1 MRRPLVVACLAACGG
16 GTSAPPDAPTGC
28 GVELSGNRDEATSSP
43 ASCPTLVPGVGATE
57 GGTLLHFTIAARSL
71 GGDLAIDI
79 DLGPAPAP
87 GSFASGTTE
96 LWSAMAV
103 MEVPPGGACVF
114 LAGNNTTPAGYF
126 TLELA
131 TLDPHGELSLEL
143 AVLPRVE
150 DDGAQTDCGPGTTE
164 AVHITF

>member
-1 MRRPLVVACLAACGG
+1 VGCGG
-16 GTSAPPDAPTGC
+16 DPDTAPPDAAAGC
-28 GVELSGNRDEATSSP
+28 HVELAGNSVETTTSP
-43 ASCPTLVPGVGATE
+43 ASCPSLVPGVGATQ
-57 GGTLLHFTIAARSL
+57 GGTILHFTIAGTAL
-71 GGDLAIDI
+71 GGDLAIDV

-87 GSFASGTTE
+87 GSYASGTTE

-103 MEVPPGGACVF
+103 KEVPPGACVF

-126 TLELA
+126 TLALA
-131 TLDPHGELSLEL
+131 TLDPHGELALEL

-164 AVHITF
+164 DVHIAF